1 MDGEVPSGFAD
12 ECEEISLEVRAELGL
27 RSHDRLDPRRLADHL
42 AIEVAPLDRYRKLL
56 PKEVARLTDIDPTAL
71 SAVTVF
77 YGTKC
82 MILVNPEHSVEREMN
97 TIAHELAHVMLEH
110 EPKPL
115 FDGDCERVW
124 CGAEEDEANYL
135 AGALLVPRDAVGP
148 VLSLTG
154 EDVAAA
160 AEHFGVSEAV
170 MARRIEQ
177 CSQPL
182 PDEEWDPV
190 AAEMRDAELEESPLS
205 ILLGRLM
212 EVKGPDD
219 GGEPEPARTGAL

>member
-1 MDGEVPSGFAD
+1 MEGEVPSGFAD

-56 PKEVARLTDIDPTAL
+56 PEEVARLTEIDPTAL

-82 MILVNPEHSVEREMN
+82 MILVNPEHSAEREMN

-115 FDGDCERVW
+115 FEGDCERVW
-124 CGAEEDEANYL
+124 CGAEENEADYL
-135 AGALLVPRDAVGP
+135 AGALLVPRDAVRP
-148 VLSLTG
+148 VMSLAG
-154 EDVAAA
+154 EDVATA
-160 AEHFGVSEAV
+160 AEHFGVSDAV

-177 CSQPL
+177 CSHPL
-182 PDEEWDPV
+182 
-190 AAEMRDAELEESPLS
+190 AAEARETVATEMRAVESNESPLS
-205 ILLGRLM
+205 VLLRRLTEM
-212 EVKGPDD
+212 DRPDD
-219 GGEPEPARTGAL
+219 GGEPEPARTGVI